1 MVGAGSGRGP
11 LFLEAQGFVGLP
23 ETLHFGAVRLPIA
36 DAVAAFADRINRGA
50 TGGRA
55 DATDESHGIERS
67 AAVVLWPPVTLLPE
81 EFHFDIISKK

>member
-1 MVGAGSGRGP
+1 MEVGSGRGA
-11 LFLEAQGFVGLP
+11 LFLKPQGFVGLP
-23 ETLHFGAVRLPIA
+23 ETLHLGAVRLPIA

-55 DATDESHGIERS
+55 DATDESHGMERS

-81 EFHFDIISKK
+81 EFYFDIIPKK